1 MIIPKN
7 FQNFFLLF
15 SVHIFSFLF
24 ISPITLASLLSFY
37 LSLSIESQNLLKWN
51 YTTISESPCNLT
63 GVTCS
68 SFSPFPI
75 ISLNLSGIGL
85 TGELTTSIS
94 QLCSLQYLTS
104 LDLSSNNFTGPIPSE
119 LFNCS
124 TLETIHL
131 EENFLSGPIPSTVF
145 WSRHLAIVNLGS
157 NSLTG
162 LLPTPPVEVKS
173 FSQLEY
179 LALYDNS
186 FAGEIPDELLQLPN
200 LKFLYLYSNN
210 LTGPIPNFPPHC
222 TLIELYIYENN
233 LSGNIPP
240 SLRNCQNLTSF
251 DASTNKIEGT
261 LANETFCKLQQLEL
275 LYLEKNS
282 LSGTLPSCLWR
293 LPNLSEI
300 YLSSNNFNSIIPQE
314 IGMCQSLV
322 ELSLWGNQLT
332 GPIPDSIGNLT
343 HLELLLLARN
353 SLSGPLPSSIGKCS
367 SLVVI
372 QLQENNL
379 SGPIPHEICDLG
391 GLQKMYLFKNKIGG
405 NIPKEILKLQSL
417 QQLQLYN
424 NCLTGEIPSEITL
437 LKQLNFISLAY
448 NNLTGEVP
456 YSLGNSSNTGLV
468 SIDLTGNSFYGPVP
482 PYLCSGGSLEIL
494 DLGYNQFNA
503 VSFDSIFSCSSLTRV
518 ILRNNQLHETL
529 PAYTYRTS
537 AISYFDLSNNF
548 LEGEI
553 PKGIGSWKN
562 LTKLDLSNNLFS
574 GPIPTELVTITNIE
588 MINLASNRL
597 VGSIPHEL
605 GYCKKLLLLDLSQNF
620 LSGHI
625 PINVL
630 TLVNMQN
637 LLLQNNRLTGSIP
650 DLFSTNQGLLELQLG
665 SNLLEG
671 PIPSSFGNLQYIY
684 LGLNISMNN
693 FTGQIPSNLGNLD
706 KLQVLDL
713 SHNLL
718 SGQIPSS
725 VDKMISLSSVN
736 LSFNRLSGDIPRSW
750 RKFIILSPGSFSGNE
765 NLNIQDL
772 NHYIPKSVN
781 NQSDRAKR
789 ELVALVVALG
799 ASILLA
805 GFCMAKYA
813 ALTRARTCS
822 ISSRRL
828 LSSSTNSTD
837 ELPEDLTYDDIMRA
851 TDNLSEKF
859 VIGRGRHGTVYCTE
873 FGEGKKWAVKLVD
886 LSQSRFCIEMQVLAS
901 IKHRNLVR
909 MAGYCI
915 RDTIG
920 LILCEYVPGGTLFE
934 VLHQRRPI
942 VALGWKTRYK
952 ISLGVAQALA
962 YLHHDCVPSVVH
974 RDVKSSNVLL
984 DFDLE
989 PKLADF
995 GLARF
1000 LDVGS
1005 DSNNTASAIVGTLG
1019 YIAPENGYATKI
1031 NEKCDVYS
1039 YGVMLLELLC
1049 RKMPV
1054 DPRFEDGVDIVKW
1067 VNLNLNQVNN
1077 FNIMNCLDE
1086 EIWYWE
1092 VDEREKVL
1100 QLLELALLCTQF
1112 GRETRPTMREAVN
1125 ILIKLDR

>member
-1 MIIPKN
+1 MIIPKI
-7 FQNFFLLF
+7 FQSLFSFFYFHIFFFLCT
-15 SVHIFSFLF
+15 
-24 ISPITLASLLSFY
+24 SPITLGSLLSFY
-37 LSLSIESQNLLKWN
+37 TSLPIESQNLLKWN
-51 YTTISESPCNLT
+51 YTSISESPCNLT

-75 ISLNLSGIGL
+75 ISLNFSGIGL
-85 TGELTTSIS
+85 TGQLATSVPH
-94 QLCSLQYLTS
+94 LCSLPHIKS

-131 EENFLSGPIPSTVF
+131 EENFLSGPIPTTIF
-145 WSRHLAIVNLGS
+145 WSRHLATVNIGS

-162 LLPTPPVEVKS
+162 MIPIPQVEVRPML
-173 FSQLEY
+173 QLEY
-179 LALYDNS
+179 LALYENS
-186 FAGEIPDELLQLPN
+186 FAGEIPNELLQLPN
-200 LKFLYLYSNN
+200 LKFLYLYGNN

-222 TLIELYIYENN
+222 NLIELYIYENN

-240 SLRNCQNLTSF
+240 SLRNCRKLTSF

-261 LANETFCKLQQLEL
+261 LANETFCMLHQLEL

-282 LSGTLPSCLWR
+282 LTGTLPSCLWN

-300 YLSSNNFNSIIPQE
+300 YLSSNNFNGVIPQE

-332 GPIPDSIGNLT
+332 GSIPDSVGNLT
-343 HLELLLLARN
+343 SLELLVLARN
-353 SLSGPLPSSIGKCS
+353 SLSGSLPGSIGKCS
-367 SLVVI
+367 SLVEI

-379 SGPIPHEICDLG
+379 SGQIPREICDLG
-391 GLQKMYLFKNKIGG
+391 VLQKMYLFKNKIGG
-405 NIPKEILKLQSL
+405 YIPREIWKLHSLKEF
-417 QQLQLYN
+417 QLYN
-424 NCLTGEIPSEITL
+424 NSLIGEIPSEITL
-437 LKQLNFISLAY
+437 LKQLNSISLAY

-456 YSLGNSSNTGLV
+456 YFLGNTSNTGLV
-468 SIDLTGNSFYGPVP
+468 SIDLTGNSFYGPIP
-482 PYLCSGGSLEIL
+482 PYLCSNGSLEIL
-494 DLGYNQFNA
+494 DLGYNRFNT
-503 VSFDSIFSCSSLTRV
+503 VSFGSIFSCSSLTRI
-518 ILRNNQLHETL
+518 ILRDNQLRGSL
-529 PAYTYRTS
+529 PACTFPTS

-548 LEGEI
+548 LDGQI
-553 PKGIGSWKN
+553 PKEIGSWKN

-574 GPIPTELVTITNIE
+574 GAIPTELGTITNIE
-588 MINLASNRL
+588 MINLSSNRL

-605 GYCKKLLLLDLSQNF
+605 GHCKKLLLLDLSQNF

-625 PINVL
+625 PITVL
-630 TLVNMQN
+630 TLITLQH
-637 LLLQNNRLTGSIP
+637 LLLQNNKLTGSIP
-650 DLFSTNQGLLELQLG
+650 NLFSADQGLLELLLG
-665 SNLLEG
+665 KNLLDG
-671 PIPSSFGNLQYIY
+671 SIPSSLGNLQYIY

-713 SHNLL
+713 SHNSL

-725 VDKMISLSSVN
+725 LNKMVSLSSVN
-736 LSFNRLSGDIPRSW
+736 LSFNRLSGDIPKNW
-750 RKFIILSPGSFSGNE
+750 GKFVILSPGSFSGNE
-765 NLNIQDL
+765 NLNLQNL
-772 NHYIPKSVN
+772 NHNFSKSIN
-781 NQSDRAKR
+781 KQNDRAKR
-789 ELVALVVALG
+789 ELVALVVVLG

-805 GFCMAKYA
+805 GFCVAKYA
-813 ALTRARTCS
+813 ALTRARTRS

-828 LSSSTNSTD
+828 LSGSTNSTD

-886 LSQSRFCIEMQVLAS
+886 LSQSRFCVEMQVLAS

-909 MAGYCI
+909 MSGYCI
-915 RDTIG
+915 RDAIG
-920 LILCEYVPGGTLFE
+920 LILCEYVPVGTLFE
-934 VLHQRRPI
+934 ILHQRTPI
-942 VALGWKTRYK
+942 VALGWRTRYK

-962 YLHHDCVPSVVH
+962 YLHHDCMPMVVH

-1000 LDVGS
+1000 VEVES
-1005 DSNNTASAIVGTLG
+1005 DSSNTVSAIVGTLG

-1054 DPRFEDGVDIVKW
+1054 DPRFGDGVDIVKW
-1067 VNLNLNQVNN
+1067 VNLNLNQVDN
-1077 FNIMNCLDE
+1077 FSIMNCLDE

-1092 VDEREKVL
+1092 VDEREKAL
-1100 QLLELALLCTQF
+1100 QLLELALLCTRF
-1112 GRETRPTMREAVN
+1112 ERETRPTMREIVN
-1125 ILIKLDR
+1125 ALIKIDR